1 MLATPIPRNPNA
13 LKVFAASLLEQLQ
26 QKDHQLAEHQ
36 HEALANRRQ
45 IEEQVQSLL
54 EQERIISERNRE
66 LAARLEELRNA
77 TILSEKLKF
86 ELARYQRWRFGKK
99 SEALGADQIAL
110 WQAELDA
117 DIEALQKRLEDL
129 QAGLQTKAPGEKR
142 KPKREALPDNLPRI
156 EVRQEPDGTTCGCGE
171 PMVRIGEDAAESLQ
185 MIPSRFWVKRTIR
198 GKWACRCCE
207 SITMAPVMPAP
218 IDKAI
223 AGTSVIAN
231 VIVAKYVDHLPLHR
245 QEGMYARMGVAIP
258 RSTMAG
264 WIGKIGVLFEPLTD
278 LLAQRV
284 VGFNALQADE
294 TPVPVLEPGSGKTAS
309 GYLWVYRTLPSDPVQ
324 AVTFDFAMSRAQAHP
339 NRMLAHFNGTLQ
351 VDGYAGYNEVLARP
365 GVIEAGCLAHARRK
379 FVEVYEATKS
389 PEAQQAIVRIA
400 ALYQIEREFDDTAQ
414 AGCTLDRERYR
425 QARAGPLLEAFH
437 AWLTASYA
445 KSPPRS
451 ALAKA
456 MKYTINRWTALTR
469 YIQDGR
475 LPLDTNA
482 VENAIRPVAL
492 GRRNWLFAGSDNGGQ
507 RAAQMYSLISTAKLN
522 GIEPLAYLTDILE
535 RLPTARMK
543 DLEAMLP
550 WNWKPQSALI
560 DIAAE
565 LGKPTTPLVL
575 TPL

>member
-1 MLATPIPRNPNA
+1 MLATPIPTHPNQ
-13 LKVFAASLLEQLQ
+13 LKAFAHSLLAQLQ
-26 QKDHQLAEHQ
+26 DRDQVIGAQ
-36 HEALANRRQ
+36 H
-45 IEEQVQSLL
+45 QSLL
-54 EQERIISERNRE
+54 DRERILAERNRE
-66 LAARLEELRNA
+66 LALRTEELRNA
-77 TILSEKLKF
+77 NILAEKLQF

-99 SEALGADQIAL
+99 SEALGSEQIAL
-110 WQAELDA
+110 WEAELDA

-129 QAGLQTKAPGEKR
+129 QAGLQNKDKDKDKKPAEKR
-142 KPKREALPDNLPRI
+142 KPKREALPETLPRF
-156 EVRQEPDGTTCGCGE
+156 EVRLEPESTTCGCGT
-171 PMVRIGEDAAESLQ
+171 PLIRIGEDAAESLQ
-185 MIPSRFWVKRTIR
+185 AIPLRFWVKRTVR

-207 SITMAPVMPAP
+207 TITMAPAPSAP

-223 AGTSVIAN
+223 AGTSVIAQ
-231 VIVAKYVDHLPLHR
+231 VIVSKYVDHLPLHR
-245 QEGMYARMGVAIP
+245 QEGIYARMGVAIP

-278 LLAQRV
+278 LLAERV
-284 VGFNALQADE
+284 LGFNALQADE
-294 TPVPVLEPGSGKTAS
+294 TPVPVLEPGSGKTAT

-339 NRMLAHFNGTLQ
+339 NRRLAHFSGTLQ

-379 FVEVYEATKS
+379 FVDVYEATDS
-389 PEAQQAIVRIA
+389 PVAQQAIVRIA
-400 ALYQIEREFDDTAQ
+400 ALYQIEREFDETPE
-414 AGCTLDRERYR
+414 AGSTLERARYR
-425 QARAGPLLEAFH
+425 QARAGPLLEAFR
-437 AWLTASYA
+437 AWLTACYA

-456 MKYTINRWTALTR
+456 MKYTLNRWAALTR
-469 YIQDGR
+469 YVEDGR

-492 GRRNWLFAGSDNGGQ
+492 GRRNWLFAGSESGGH

-522 GIEPLAYLTDILE
+522 GIEPMAYLTDILE

-550 WNWKPQSALI
+550 WNWTPKSAVI
-560 DIAAE
+560 DIATE
-565 LGKPTTPLVL
+565 LAKPPTPLVL
-575 TPL
+575 TPV